1 MMDNQQ
7 KNELKRLFTY
17 TSKNALKKK
26 QETKVETEI
35 KENDKFYSLQS
46 YQNPTVSNKGQVR
59 AFTNHRIPNMV
70 RKCILYGSK
79 FH

>member
-7 KNELKRLFTY
+7 KNELKKLFTN

-46 YQNPTVSNKGQVR
+46 YQNPCRVIKIHQ
-59 AFTNHRIPNMV
+59 
-70 RKCILYGSK
+70 
-79 FH
+79 

>member
-7 KNELKRLFTY
+7 KNELKKLFTN

-26 QETKVETEI
+26 QETKAETEI

-46 YQNPTVSNKGQVR
+46 YQNPCRVIKIHQ
-59 AFTNHRIPNMV
+59 
-70 RKCILYGSK
+70 
-79 FH
+79 